1 MWIARSQSLKQALA
15 PVSDT
20 LACLLRKA
28 VSVMGLG
35 FCFVLFGYEGSSFF
49 NMRKWESQVT
59 CTESL
64 FLHRAFWLKYKWKE
78 QFNCDFLAIQKP
90 LSKRI
95 FLNSD
100 CQRTMWVVVQHL
112 GKGKRGHCFLF
123 RPFITLFPLFIVYF
137 KSLRSHSPVSSE
149 VYAAG
154 EDLLF
159 NLISLS

>member
-1 MWIARSQSLKQALA
+1 MQKIPSRLRHHKLPSRVRWRRRLEHVNCKIS
-15 PVSDT
+15 VSEASSGT
-20 LACLLRKA
+20 
-28 VSVMGLG
+28 SVRHSGLPTPLG
-35 FCFVLFGYEGSSFF
+35 SVGKGPRFLFCFVLFGYEGSSFF

-95 FLNSD
+95 FFLNSD
-100 CQRTMWVVVQHL
+100 CQRTVWVVVQHL

-123 RPFITLFPLFIVYF
+123 RPFITLTSSLFCWF
-137 KSLRSHSPVSSE
+137 
-149 VYAAG
+149 
-154 EDLLF
+154 
-159 NLISLS
+159 